1 MPRKTKSKTAPDYT
15 IEKSRYGLYTSI
27 TTDGERMVTALTEDA
42 CRLVT
47 DDIHI
52 PVMLGT
58 FEGYTSMPT
67 LNSAVE
73 LK

>member
-1 MPRKTKSKTAPDYT
+1 MPRKIKKAPTYT
-15 IEKSRYGLYTSI
+15 IEKSRFGLYTSV
-27 TTDGERMVTALTEDA
+27 TDKGERMVTALTEEA

-58 FEGYTSMPT
+58 FDGFTSTPRLST
-67 LNSAVE
+67 AVE
-73 LK
+73 L